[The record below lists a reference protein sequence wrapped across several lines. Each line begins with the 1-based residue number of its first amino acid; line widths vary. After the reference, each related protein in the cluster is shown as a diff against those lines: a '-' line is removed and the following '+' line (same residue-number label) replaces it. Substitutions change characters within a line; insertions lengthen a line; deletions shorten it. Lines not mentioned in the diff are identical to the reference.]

1 MKLPE
6 SRRTYTGLFVL
17 PHSCIPIVN
26 GNSLDRNH
34 DKIYNLQKQNKKPI
48 SSYTTNI
55 TSTMDISYFYFY
67 EHYQHNSS
75 HLEVVS
81 HLCRIHLLLCVDGI

>member
-1 MKLPE
+1 MNLPE

-34 DKIYNLQKQNKKPI
+34 DKIYNFAKAKQKAHFILHHKHHKHHG
-48 SSYTTNI
+48 NI
-55 TSTMDISYFYFY
+55 VFLF
-67 EHYQHNSS
+67 
-75 HLEVVS
+75 L
-81 HLCRIHLLLCVDGI
+81 